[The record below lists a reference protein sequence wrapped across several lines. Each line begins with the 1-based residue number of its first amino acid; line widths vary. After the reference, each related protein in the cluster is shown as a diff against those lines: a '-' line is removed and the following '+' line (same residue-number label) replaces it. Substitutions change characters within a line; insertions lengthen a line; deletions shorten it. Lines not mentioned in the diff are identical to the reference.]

1 MIYFP
6 YLRRNIH
13 KMKTIIIDYPTDF
26 VFRTRI
32 DFVSDEQRTKH
43 LRKILRKN
51 NVSSPL
57 HEYNDYVVEIV
68 EDLDSYTEFWIVG
81 S

>member
-1 MIYFP
+1 MICFP
-6 YLRRNIH
+6 YLCGNIH

-26 VFRTRI
+26 VFRTKI
-32 DFVSDEQRTKH
+32 DFVSDEQRTEH

-51 NVSSPL
+51 NVPSPM

-68 EDLDSYTEFWIVG
+68 EDFDSDTQFWGIG